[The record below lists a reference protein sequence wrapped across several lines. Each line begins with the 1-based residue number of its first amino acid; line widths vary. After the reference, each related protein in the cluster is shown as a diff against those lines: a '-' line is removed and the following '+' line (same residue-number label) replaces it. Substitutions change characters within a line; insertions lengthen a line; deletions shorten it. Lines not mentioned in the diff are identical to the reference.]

1 MNSCSSM
8 VMRSA
13 LTALLTIVGL
23 CAQAQNL
30 SVGQSTAYPEKPLRL
45 VVPFTPGSGVDIV
58 ARLLGQKLSESWNQS
73 VVVDNRSGAG
83 GTIGAEM
90 VAKAVPDGYTILM
103 GNLATHGINPNLYR
117 KLPYDAIRD
126 FAAITQVAEVTNV
139 LVVHPSLRVQS
150 TQDFIALA
158 KAKPATINYGSGGS
172 GSGAHLAAELFKSMA
187 GINLVHVPYK
197 GVGLAMNDLIG
208 GQIQLMFSNLLS
220 SLPHVRAGR
229 LRALGV
235 TTTKRSPAIPD
246 LPTIDEA
253 GLRGYEATNWFG
265 VLAPAGTPK
274 QVVTKLNADIVKV
287 LHLPNVK
294 DRLSSQGADPV
305 GSSPEAFAAHI
316 KSEIARWKMVITQA
330 GIKAD

>member
-1 MNSCSSM
+1 
-8 VMRSA
+8 MRA
-13 LTALLTIVGL
+13 TLTALLTIVGL
-23 CAQAQNL
+23 CAYAQNPL
-30 SVGQSTAYPEKPLRL
+30 VGKSTAYPEKPLRF

-58 ARLLGQKLSESWNQS
+58 ARLLGQKLGESWNQS

-83 GTIGAEM
+83 GTIGAEI

-117 KLPYDAIRD
+117 RLPYDAVKD

-139 LVVHPSLRVQS
+139 LVVHPSLQVKS
-150 TQDFIALA
+150 IQDFIALA

-208 GQIQLMFSNLLS
+208 GQIQLIFSNLLS

-235 TTTKRSPAIPD
+235 TTTKRSPAIPE
-246 LPTIDEA
+246 LPTIAEE

-265 VLAPAGTPK
+265 LLAPAGTPM
-274 QVVTKLNADIVKV
+274 QVITKLNAVIVKV
-287 LHLPNVK
+287 LHLPEVK
-294 DRLSSQGADPV
+294 NRLSSQGAEPV
-305 GSSPEAFAAHI
+305 GNAPEAFAAHI
-316 KSEIARWKMVITQA
+316 KSEIARWKTVITQA
-330 GIKAD
+330 GITAD